1 MRVSCDTIYQ
11 MITPPP
17 FDAYLRNLV
26 APDEAATQGVLRY
39 NREAHAAPDLLTV
52 ILPLRDGVSVSLKL

>member
-1 MRVSCDTIYQ
+1 

-26 APDEAATQGVLRY
+26 APDDAATQGVLRY